1 MKQYYEC
8 HITIDTTQLDPV
20 SMAGLQ
26 YEIENKGWG
35 YSNITDDLILGPGA
49 KAYATKHLNKK
60 IPMVGAHAR
69 TERMANHLHSLGFK
83 VNRVKIEMVVYDA
96 IRGRDFMLKEVA

>member
-8 HITIDTTQLDPV
+8 HITIDITQLDEV
-20 SMAGLQ
+20 RKMGLE
-26 YEIENKGWG
+26 YEIKDRGWS
-35 YSNITDDLILGPGA
+35 YSNITDDPILGPGV

-60 IPMVGAHAR
+60 MPMVGVHER
-69 TERMANHLHSLGFK
+69 TERMANHLHGIGFK

-96 IRGRDFMLKEVA
+96 IRGRDFVLKEVA